1 MKAPLI
7 AIFFSVLSSV
17 EGEHPQGHLQPLGS
31 HQDPEGVIASTDVVP
46 NAKDFFERNALPGEP
61 LLLKSAAKKMHAY
74 SRWTDDYLR

>member
-1 MKAPLI
+1 MKVPLI

-17 EGEHPQGHLQPLGS
+17 EGKHPRGHLKPLGS
-31 HQDPEGVIASTDVVP
+31 HQDPEGVIASSDVVP

-61 LLLKSAAKKMHAY
+61 LLLKGAAKKMHAY